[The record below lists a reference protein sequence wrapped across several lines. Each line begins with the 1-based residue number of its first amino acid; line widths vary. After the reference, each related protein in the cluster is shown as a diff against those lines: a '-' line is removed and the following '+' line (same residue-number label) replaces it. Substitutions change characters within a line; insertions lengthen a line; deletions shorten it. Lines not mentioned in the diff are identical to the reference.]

1 MTPGKTGGLPVL
13 IKHDELVAYLKQ
25 FTDAPT
31 LLPEEV
37 DFDISAAD
45 SMSVKRMVRKTK
57 GSWYQIPKDIEPNE
71 R

>member
-1 MTPGKTGGLPVL
+1 MTPGKTGGLPVF
-13 IKHDELVAYLKQ
+13 KHDELVAYLKQ

-57 GSWYQIPKDIEPNE
+57 GSWY
-71 R
+71 

>member
-45 SMSVKRMVRKTK
+45 SMSV
-57 GSWYQIPKDIEPNE
+57 SE
-71 R
+71 